1 MAASMAIAQEAQQR
15 AEVPTLKDI
24 NSRSVHENWFCSTQ
38 VVSSSSSSCT
48 EEAITDIPDIIVDP
62 VEEREVG

>member
-1 MAASMAIAQEAQQR
+1 MKTGFVQLQQQ
-15 AEVPTLKDI
+15 
-24 NSRSVHENWFCSTQ
+24 Q

-62 VEEREVG
+62 VEEREVR